1 MIESGQERKS
11 ALWAK
16 WHSTTLF
23 GYLWSWSLD
32 QNKELCFPAG
42 RVANHMKDS
51 VESHGSLET
60 SAYWTKHLISKQTLR
75 QKKEEIATGSWIQSM
90 ILGCTWSTAWRN
102 NSSNCQTDSWWFAS
116 GHWKCKHYETKVNW
130 SQTICKEPS
139 TVCFFVFLLVKSE
152 GRNLQ
157 KVKAETM

>member
-11 ALWAK
+11 ALWAT

-42 RVANHMKDS
+42 RVTNHMKDS
-51 VESHGSLET
+51 VESHRSLET
-60 SAYWTKHLISKQTLR
+60 SALLNRGSDIKTNFETKERRNCNRIMDP
-75 QKKEEIATGSWIQSM
+75 SM
-90 ILGCTWSTAWRN
+90 ILRCTWSTAWRN
-102 NSSNCQTDSWWFAS
+102 NSSNCQTDSWWFSS
-116 GHWKCKHYETKVNW
+116 GHWICKHYETKVNW